1 MTGPDEFGLPGIGG
15 VSSRPREMAFLLRV
29 SSTETLNRRKAD
41 DAYESRRAKAAVGNS
56 LSSDAY
62 DR

>member
-1 MTGPDEFGLPGIGG
+1 MTGPDDFALPGTCG
-15 VSSRPREMAFLLRV
+15 VSSLSREMAFLPRV
-29 SSTETLNRRKAD
+29 VSTETLNRRKAD

>member
-1 MTGPDEFGLPGIGG
+1 
-15 VSSRPREMAFLLRV
+15 MAFLLRV
-29 SSTETLNRRKAD
+29 SSTEILNRRKAD

-62 DR
+62 NR

>member
-1 MTGPDEFGLPGIGG
+1 LTGPDEFGLPGIGG
-15 VSSRPREMAFLLRV
+15 VSSRLREMAFLLRV
-29 SSTETLNRRKAD
+29 SSQALNRRKAD

-62 DR
+62 NR

>member
-1 MTGPDEFGLPGIGG
+1 MTGPEGFGLPGICG
-15 VSSRPREMAFLLRV
+15 VSSRSREMAFLLRV
-29 SSTETLNRRKAD
+29 SSSGTLNRRKAD